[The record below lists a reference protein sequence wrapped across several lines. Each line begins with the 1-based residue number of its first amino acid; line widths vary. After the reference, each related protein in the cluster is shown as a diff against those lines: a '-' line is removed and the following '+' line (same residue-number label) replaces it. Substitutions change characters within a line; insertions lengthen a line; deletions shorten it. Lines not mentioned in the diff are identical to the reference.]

1 MSNLMVENQTEQVS
15 MFLEDVIHLIT
26 NYVNYHTLPSLLEE
40 TPAGN
45 EQYYKGLLA
54 SIRRLLVFCE
64 EGHDA
69 CFVLLNSQP
78 FRKTA
83 AEKILYKIY
92 HQVIAEFFS
101 PKSDHWYENSR
112 SAYTGKNSIV
122 FSTNTTCI
130 CRGSNEELEGKFQ
143 LMREELEYYETD
155 YQTKMLHKY

>member
-1 MSNLMVENQTEQVS
+1 M
-15 MFLEDVIHLIT
+15 
-26 NYVNYHTLPSLLEE
+26 
-40 TPAGN
+40 
-45 EQYYKGLLA
+45 
-54 SIRRLLVFCE
+54 RRLLVFCE
-64 EGHDA
+64 EGQDA

-112 SAYTGKNSIV
+112 SAYTGKILS

-130 CRGSNEELEGKFQ
+130 FGASDEEF
-143 LMREELEYYETD
+143 RR
-155 YQTKMLHKY
+155 